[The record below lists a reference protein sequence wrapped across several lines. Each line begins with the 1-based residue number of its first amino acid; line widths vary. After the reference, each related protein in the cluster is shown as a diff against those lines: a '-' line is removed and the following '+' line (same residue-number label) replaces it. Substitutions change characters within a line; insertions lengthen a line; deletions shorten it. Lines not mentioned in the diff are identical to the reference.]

1 MNKAIKLNIWGR
13 LFELEVIYDCYQG
26 EHVTP
31 LQKET
36 ALLLENDS
44 QFINTCLNDIKN
56 YCIENYSE
64 EISESKIENIFKY
77 VVPKNIFIKRND
89 KNKMFALMCHFKFDM
104 EHGLAIVFKDKK
116 LLKIGPEDIIL

>member
-26 EHVTP
+26 EQITQ
-31 LQKET
+31 LQKGT
-36 ALLLENDS
+36 ALLLEKDY
-44 QFINTCLNDIKN
+44 QFINAYLNDIKK
-56 YCIENYSE
+56 YCIDNYSE
-64 EISESKIENIFKY
+64 EISESQIKNIFKY
-77 VVPKNIFIKRND
+77 VVPKNIFIKRDD
-89 KNKMFALMCHFKFDM
+89 KNKIFALMRHFKLDM